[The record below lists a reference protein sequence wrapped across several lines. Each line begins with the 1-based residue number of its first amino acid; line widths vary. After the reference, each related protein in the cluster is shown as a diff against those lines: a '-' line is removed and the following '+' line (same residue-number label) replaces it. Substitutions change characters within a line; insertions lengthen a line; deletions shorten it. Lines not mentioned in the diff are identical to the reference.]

1 MRTRLRVG
9 LALFL
14 AATFLGSVCAQ
25 DKESPDAIRAR
36 ELAETI
42 EKLRNAGRTAQTQ
55 QPAEQLI
62 ELRTKLL
69 GPDHPETLMA
79 RSWLASSYAA
89 QRRYAEAEKLHTEV
103 MEARARVLGKE
114 HPDTLAAMVNVA
126 GILNDRRRHEEADK
140 LYRQAVDALRRTV
153 GNDHEMTAAAL
164 NNLAFNL
171 KDMGRFDEAARYYRE
186 ALDVRRRLLGD
197 EHIDTAATAQ
207 NLAMIY
213 RHQERYAEAEPLL
226 RQSLAAM
233 EKAAGP
239 KHPLTAGR
247 LHALGGVLYYMGRFS
262 EAEPLLRRAV
272 AIRREVVGPNDPN
285 TMISVNLLALV
296 LHGQARDAEAE
307 PLFREV
313 VEAHRQ
319 IYGENH
325 LYTATA
331 RENLGMSVHG
341 QARFAEAE
349 QLFRLAVTDTRKAR
363 GDVHVETAHV
373 LVHLGTALDPQR
385 KFVEAEACYREALAI
400 YQKLAPQAE
409 GDRAWCLDA
418 LGMCLCRQGRSQDGL
433 PMLKEAASL
442 ARRSLGAGHV
452 NAVMFGD
459 HLLQALILLG
469 RHEEAEELGEEL
481 ARAFESSRLRVSDAG
496 LARAGAMSRESPL
509 LLLPVCKALRGDGTG
524 AYQRLEQGLARG
536 LLEEF
541 VAERLGQLNQEERQR
556 LQELRARLQDNERRI
571 AELQARREP
580 TDREQQG
587 LARAFQQR
595 QELQDG
601 LESLLVE
608 QSLKEVLAL
617 ERIQEGL
624 PERAVLVAWLDVEPP
639 HGGSGGEHHAVIVR
653 KTGQPI
659 WVRLP
664 GTGPNGEWTAEDIGL
679 AARLRAEVSDPKR
692 DRAAWPRELI
702 GKLYAQRLAPLEPHV
717 KDAKHLIVL
726 PSAKLAGLPVE
737 VLTDRWTVS
746 YAPSGTMLA
755 RLRRSAPRGDPKR
768 GRTLLAVG
776 DPAFGQS
783 ASPKDASLPALP
795 GTRYEVEAIAPL
807 FERSELLLGE
817 RASKEEL
824 RKLAPEMQ
832 RFDVLHLATHG
843 LINPRQALASSIAL
857 SGSPEG
863 VGRLTALEMRKD
875 WRLDADLVVL
885 SACSSGLGQWTTGEG
900 YLGFSQV
907 LLSAGARSLIVSQW
921 PVSDAATSLLM
932 VRFYENWLT
941 ARQEPGA
948 RRLTKAEA
956 LRDAK
961 DWLRNLSRQEVEAR
975 IAKLPE
981 TARGLKLEAA
991 GAPARTDASEKPFA
1005 DPYYWSAFILIGD
1018 PD

>member
-1 MRTRLRVG
+1 
-9 LALFL
+9 
-14 AATFLGSVCAQ
+14 
-25 DKESPDAIRAR
+25 
-36 ELAETI
+36 
-42 EKLRNAGRTAQTQ
+42 
-55 QPAEQLI
+55 
-62 ELRTKLL
+62 
-69 GPDHPETLMA
+69 
-79 RSWLASSYAA
+79 
-89 QRRYAEAEKLHTEV
+89 
-103 MEARARVLGKE
+103 
-114 HPDTLAAMVNVA
+114 
-126 GILNDRRRHEEADK
+126 
-140 LYRQAVDALRRTV
+140 
-153 GNDHEMTAAAL
+153 MTAAAL

-171 KDMGRFDEAARYYRE
+171 KDMGRYDEAARYYRE

-197 EHIDTAATAQ
+197 EHIETAATAQ

-272 AIRREVVGPNDPN
+272 AIRREVIGPNDPT

-296 LHGQARDAEAE
+296 LRGQARDAEAE

-331 RENLGMSVHG
+331 RENLGMSVLG
-341 QARFAEAE
+341 QERYAEAE

-373 LVHLGTALDPQR
+373 LVHLGNALDPQR

-400 YQKLAPQAE
+400 YEKLAPRAE
-409 GDRAWCLDA
+409 GDRAWCMDA
-418 LGMCLCRQGRSQDGL
+418 LGTCLCRQGRSQDGL
-433 PMLKEAASL
+433 PMLKEAAAL
-442 ARRSLGAGHV
+442 ARRSLGAGHI
-452 NAVMFGD
+452 NTVMFGD

-496 LARAGAMSRESPL
+496 LARAGAMNRESPL

-541 VAERLGQLNQEERQR
+541 VADRLGQLSQEERQR
-556 LQELRARLQDNERRI
+556 LQELRAKLQDNERRT

-580 TDREQQG
+580 TDKEQLE
-587 LARAFQQR
+587 LAAAFKQR

-608 QSLKEVLAL
+608 QSLKEVLTL

-624 PERAVLVAWLDVEPP
+624 PERAALVAWLDVEPP
-639 HGGSGGEHHAVIVR
+639 HGGSGGGEHHAVIVR
-653 KTGQPI
+653 KTGTPI

-664 GTGPNGEWTAEDIGL
+664 GTGPQQEWTVEDIGL
-679 AARLRAEVSDPKR
+679 AARLRAELSDPKR
-692 DRAAWPRELI
+692 DRTARPRELI
-702 GKLYAQRLAPLEPHV
+702 GKLYSQRLAPLEPHLHEV
-717 KDAKHLIVL
+717 KHLIVL
-726 PSAKLAGLPVE
+726 PSARLAGLPVE

-755 RLRRSAPRGDPKR
+755 RLRRGAPRGEPKS

-776 DPAFGQS
+776 DPAFS
-783 ASPKDASLPALP
+783 PTASPKDAALPALP

-824 RKLAPEMQ
+824 RKLAPDMK

-857 SGSPEG
+857 SGSPED

-932 VRFYENWLT
+932 VRFYENWLG
-941 ARQEPGA
+941 ARKEPGA
-948 RRLTKAEA
+948 RQLTKAEA
-956 LRDAK
+956 LREAK
-961 DWLRNLSRQEVEAR
+961 NWLRNLSRQEVEAR
-975 IAKLPE
+975 LAKLPE

-991 GAPARTDASEKPFA
+991 GTPPRADAPEKPFA